1 MSKCFHRKGTTVS
14 DIPFNWPFVVGTE
27 LDNLRQAIEN
37 RHLSGDGP
45 FTKRCEA
52 WLKERLGCRQ
62 ALLTHSCTAAL
73 EMSAILVDTQ
83 PGDEIIM
90 PSFTFV
96 STANAFVLRS
106 GVPVFVDIRPDTLN
120 LDETKIEDAIT
131 DRTRAIV
138 AVHYAGVGCDMDAIM
153 AVASRHGVLVVE
165 DAAQGLMSSY
175 KGRPLGSFGTLAAI
189 SFHETKNVIAGEG
202 GALVINDARWLERA
216 RIVRDKGT
224 NRNQYFLGEVDKYT
238 WQDIGSSYAPSEI
251 TAAFLAAQ
259 LDDADR
265 ITAERLRLWRHY
277 DAAVLDL
284 EQRGSL
290 RRPIVPDD
298 CRQNA
303 HMYYVL
309 LEDPARRAAVLALLQ
324 RRGITA
330 VFHYIPLHGS
340 MAGRKYGRVSGEL
353 PHTVDLSERLVR
365 LPMWMGMTEAHV
377 ARVVGTVRDA
387 LGA

>member
-1 MSKCFHRKGTTVS
+1 MS

-27 LDNLRQAIEN
+27 MDYLRQAIQN

-52 WLKERLGCRQ
+52 WLQQRLGCRQ

-83 PGDEIIM
+83 AGDEIIM

-106 GVPVFVDIRPDTLN
+106 GIPVFVDIRADTLN
-120 LDETKIEDAIT
+120 LDETQIEDAIT

-138 AVHYAGVGCDMDAIM
+138 VVHYAGVGCEMDTITEIAT
-153 AVASRHGVLVVE
+153 RHGLAVIE
-165 DAAQGLMSSY
+165 DAAQGLMSAY
-175 KGRPLGSFGTLAAI
+175 KGRPLGSLGTLAAI
-189 SFHETKNVIAGEG
+189 SFHETKNVISGEG

-216 RIVRDKGT
+216 RVVRDKGT

-251 TAAFLAAQ
+251 NAAFLAAQ
-259 LDDADR
+259 LNDADR
-265 ITAERLRLWRHY
+265 ITAERLKVWHLYH
-277 DAAVLDL
+277 DTLAEL
-284 EQRGSL
+284 ERRGIV
-290 RRPIVPDD
+290 RRPIVPRD
-298 CRQNA
+298 CTHNA
-303 HMYYVL
+303 HMYYIL
-309 LEDPARRAAVLALLQ
+309 LDDPARRPIVLAHLQ
-324 RRGITA
+324 RQGIAA
-330 VFHYIPLHGS
+330 VFHYIPLHCS
-340 MAGRKYGRVSGEL
+340 MAGRKYGRAHGEL
-353 PHTVDLSERLVR
+353 PRTLDLSERLIR
-365 LPMWMGMTEAHV
+365 LPMWMGMTEGHV
-377 ARVVGTVRDA
+377 ARVVGTVREA